1 MWFFDLLIGTTMV
14 KHTWNKVKQIDH
26 CQKNGPSEIIK
37 SFNHKRPLYMKVE
50 NIQTITTIKTTE
62 NFTIKTTHI
71 LTFKISQKLKGE
83 ILQQDVISEN
93 NKETS
98 KNFT

>member
-1 MWFFDLLIGTTMV
+1 
-14 KHTWNKVKQIDH
+14 
-26 CQKNGPSEIIK
+26 
-37 SFNHKRPLYMKVE
+37 MKVE